1 MVFKQKQIL
10 INKNNTI
17 MKNISKLFFAA
28 AFLTVGVASAQG
40 GVGVGTTDPNT
51 SSALDVTSTTKG
63 FLMPRMTTAQRT
75 AIASP
80 AAGLQVYDT
89 TTNTPWYYNGTIWV
103 SLGTS
108 VPGNPDTTTEVLP
121 ITSTTGKIWMD
132 RNLGASRKAQSLTD
146 YLAYGQLY
154 QWGRGNDGHA
164 DITWASGT
172 SASSASSTTTT
183 ISTTDNPGNS
193 SFILKSAS
201 PFNWRSP
208 QNDNL
213 WQGVNGVNNPCPAGY
228 RLPTA
233 AELGAEVTAYNITNS
248 AEAFAS
254 PLKFTVPGY
263 RVYNTGDLANEGSYG
278 YYWTSS
284 VDGSTNAVARRY
296 FSPTGTGGDTGY
308 RASGMSVRCIK
319 D

>member
-1 MVFKQKQIL
+1 
-10 INKNNTI
+10 
-17 MKNISKLFFAA
+17 MKNTTKLFIAA
-28 AFLTVGVASAQG
+28 AFLTVGVASAQS
-40 GVGVGTTDPNT
+40 GVGVGTTTPHA

-63 FLMPRMTTAQRT
+63 FLMPRMTSAQRT
-75 AIASP
+75 TIGSP

-89 TTNTPWYYNGTIWV
+89 TTKTPWYYNGTIWV

-108 VPGNPDTTTEVLP
+108 VPDGPDNPTEEFLT

-132 RNLGASRKAQSLTD
+132 RNLGATRIAESHND

-164 DITWASGT
+164 DINWASGT
-172 SASSASSTTTT
+172 SGSPASNTTTAH
-183 ISTTDNPGNS
+183 STTDNPGNAL
-193 SFILKSAS
+193 FIVPAGT
-201 PFNWRSP
+201 PFNWRASYN
-208 QNDNL
+208 NDL
-213 WQGVNGVNNPCPAGY
+213 WQGVNGTNNPCPAGY

-233 AELGAEVTAYNITNS
+233 TELSAEVTAYIITN
-248 AEAFAS
+248 AAKAFDS
-254 PLKFTVPGY
+254 PLKFTVAGY
-263 RVYNTGDLANEGSYG
+263 RTYNNGGLANVGSYG

-296 FSPTGTGGDTGY
+296 FSPTSTGADTGY